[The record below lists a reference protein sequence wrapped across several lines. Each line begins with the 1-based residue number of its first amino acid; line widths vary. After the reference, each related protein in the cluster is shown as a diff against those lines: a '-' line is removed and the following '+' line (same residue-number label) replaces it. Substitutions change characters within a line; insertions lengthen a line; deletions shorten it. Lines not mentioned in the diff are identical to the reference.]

1 MAITNPV
8 GFIILMIFIG
18 LIMTTCDGSIHQ
30 IAQQ

>member
-1 MAITNPV
+1 MAITNPL

-18 LIMTTCDGSIHQ
+18 CIMATCDGSIHQ